1 MEEKKFCK
9 FCGEEVNIDAVMCTK
24 CGRQI
29 EELKIEQNNT
39 NPQIIINNN
48 NNNNN
53 NNQVVAPIGVHKC
66 DKWIALL
73 LCIFLGYFGAHKFYE
88 GKIGTGIIYLLTFGL
103 FGFGII
109 IDIIVIIC
117 KPNPYYV

>member
-29 EELKIEQNNT
+29 EELKTEQNNT
-39 NPQIIINNN
+39 NPQIIINNT
-48 NNNNN
+48 
-53 NNQVVAPIGVHKC
+53 NQMNAQMGSKKC

-88 GKIGTGIIYLLTFGL
+88 GKVGLGILYLFTFGL
-103 FGFGII
+103 LGIGLV
-109 IDIIVIIC
+109 IDLIVILC
-117 KPNPYYV
+117 RPNPYYV